1 VVIDTEPGPVETVVR
16 LRVREVT
23 LKWTPAFV
31 VQPAQLVKVPEVGE
45 VPLDIAVGAGNV
57 FAIVEAPAVGLAVRR
72 ERVAEI
78 AARGMAVRQAI
89 AEQLPVRVPGQGEV
103 AVDNVILHE
112 PPEARGVSRSAL
124 VWGPGQVDARPAA
137 RVLARA
143 WRCSTTAGDCASAT
157 P

>member
-16 LRVREVT
+16 LERDQVREVT
-23 LKWTPAFV
+23 LKRTPAFV

-45 VPLDIAVGAGNV
+45 APLDIAVGAGNV
-57 FAIVEAPAVGLAVRR
+57 FAIVE
-72 ERVAEI
+72 
-78 AARGMAVRQAI
+78 VRQAI
-89 AEQLPVRVPGQGEV
+89 AEQLPVRVPRQGEV